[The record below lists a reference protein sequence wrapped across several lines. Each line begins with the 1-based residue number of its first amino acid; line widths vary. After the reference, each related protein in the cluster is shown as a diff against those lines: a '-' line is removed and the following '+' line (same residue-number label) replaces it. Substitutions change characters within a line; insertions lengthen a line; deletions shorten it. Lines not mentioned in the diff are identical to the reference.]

1 LFEPREQTRE
11 LDSAVVH
18 AVKVVY
24 VVGLET
30 VEGRMAGTH
39 SAQVREKT
47 AGQRA
52 VERTHRGT
60 GSDSPTI
67 TVIYNGKVVAPRK
80 MLGKEKV
87 SFQGF
92 TVSAA
97 ANHPN
102 DITLELTSS
111 QPAVDERAF
120 RLDAR
125 SRALLRGKDMAL
137 NDVKAAG
144 GAFTLDEVCQLMG
157 RVSRQVI
164 ERRVRE
170 GRLLAVPGPSNRRVY
185 PAIQFRADGQVLP
198 GIKDVLQA
206 LPTENPWAILNF
218 LVNPDSHLDHRK
230 PIDLLKAGQTELVVQ
245 AAANL
250 ASQGA

>member
-1 LFEPREQTRE
+1 
-11 LDSAVVH
+11 
-18 AVKVVY
+18 
-24 VVGLET
+24 
-30 VEGRMAGTH
+30 MAGTH

-47 AGQRA
+47 AGRA
-52 VERTHRGT
+52 PVERTGRKA
-60 GSDSPTI
+60 GSESPTI

-97 ANHPN
+97 ANRPN
-102 DITLELTSS
+102 DITLELTSES
-111 QPAVDERAF
+111 QPAVDGQAF
-120 RLDAR
+120 GLDAR
-125 SRALLRGKDMAL
+125 SRALLRGKEIAL
-137 NDVKAAG
+137 HDIKAAG

-157 RVSRQVI
+157 HVSRQVI

-170 GRLLAVPGPSNRRVY
+170 GRLLAVLGPSNRRVY

-198 GIKDVLQA
+198 GIKEVLLA

-218 LVNPDSHLDHRK
+218 LVNPDSHLDDQK
-230 PIDLLKAGQTELVVQ
+230 PIDLLKAGQTDLVVQ

>member
-1 LFEPREQTRE
+1 
-11 LDSAVVH
+11 
-18 AVKVVY
+18 
-24 VVGLET
+24 
-30 VEGRMAGTH
+30 MAGTH
-39 SAQVREKT
+39 SARVQEKT
-47 AGQRA
+47 ADRGPVARPGP
-52 VERTHRGT
+52 GT
-60 GSDSPTI
+60 GADAPTI

-80 MLGKEKV
+80 MLGKQKV

-92 TVSAA
+92 TVSAV

-102 DITLELTSS
+102 NITLELTSP
-111 QPAVDERAF
+111 QTAVDERAF
-120 RLDAR
+120 GLDAR
-125 SRALLRGKDMAL
+125 SRALLRGKDIAL
-137 NDVKAAG
+137 HDIKAAG

-170 GRLLAVPGPSNRRVY
+170 GRMLAVPGPSNRRVY

-198 GIKDVLQA
+198 GIKDLLQA
-206 LPTENPWAILNF
+206 VPTENPWAILNF
-218 LVNPDSHLDHRK
+218 LVNPDSHLDDRK

>member
-1 LFEPREQTRE
+1 
-11 LDSAVVH
+11 
-18 AVKVVY
+18 
-24 VVGLET
+24 
-30 VEGRMAGTH
+30 MAGTH
-39 SAQVREKT
+39 SARVQNKT
-47 AGQRA
+47 TGQGA
-52 VERTHRGT
+52 VERTRRGT
-60 GSDSPTI
+60 GLGSPTI

-102 DITLELTSS
+102 DVTLELTSS
-111 QPAVDERAF
+111 QPAVDELAF
-120 RLDAR
+120 GLDAR
-125 SRALLRGKDMAL
+125 SRALLRGRDIAL
-137 NDVKAAG
+137 HDIKAAG

-185 PAIQFRADGQVLP
+185 PAVQFRADGQVLP

-206 LPTENPWAILNF
+206 VPTENPWAILNF
-218 LVNPDSHLDHRK
+218 LVNPDSHLDERK

-245 AAANL
+245 AATNL

>member
-1 LFEPREQTRE
+1 
-11 LDSAVVH
+11 
-18 AVKVVY
+18 
-24 VVGLET
+24 
-30 VEGRMAGTH
+30 MAGTH
-39 SAQVREKT
+39 SARMQEKT
-47 AGQRA
+47 AARGPVA
-52 VERTHRGT
+52 RTRRGT
-60 GSDSPTI
+60 GSDTPTI

-87 SFQGF
+87 SFQGI
-92 TVSAA
+92 TVSAE

-120 RLDAR
+120 GLDAR
-125 SRALLRGKDMAL
+125 SRALLRGKDIAL
-137 NDVKAAG
+137 HDIKAAG

-198 GIKDVLQA
+198 GIKELLQA
-206 LPTENPWAILNF
+206 VPTENPWAILNF
-218 LVNPDSHLDHRK
+218 LVNPDSHLDDRK

-245 AAANL
+245 AAVNL